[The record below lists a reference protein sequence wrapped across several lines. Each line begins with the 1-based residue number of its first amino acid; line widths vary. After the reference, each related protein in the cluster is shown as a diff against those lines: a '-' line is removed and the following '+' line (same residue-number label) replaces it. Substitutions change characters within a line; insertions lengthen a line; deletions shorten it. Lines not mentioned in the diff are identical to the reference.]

1 MPLLSC
7 SLATTTTHTVD
18 ITTLMRVS
26 IHVMCMTS
34 TQLTLNRGKEE
45 EEEGM
50 LVVHFLIYCLTS
62 SGIVYRRNNDR
73 LYVIFILK

>member
-1 MPLLSC
+1 M
-7 SLATTTTHTVD
+7 
-18 ITTLMRVS
+18 MRVS

-34 TQLTLNRGKEE
+34 AQLTLNRER

-50 LVVHFLIYCLTS
+50 LAVHFLICCLTS

>member
-45 EEEGM
+45 EGGM
-50 LVVHFLIYCLTS
+50 LVVHFLICCLTS

>member
-18 ITTLMRVS
+18 ITTMIRVS
-26 IHVMCMTS
+26 IHVTCMTS
-34 TQLTLNRGKEE
+34 THLTLNRGK

-50 LVVHFLIYCLTS
+50 LVVHFLICCLTS